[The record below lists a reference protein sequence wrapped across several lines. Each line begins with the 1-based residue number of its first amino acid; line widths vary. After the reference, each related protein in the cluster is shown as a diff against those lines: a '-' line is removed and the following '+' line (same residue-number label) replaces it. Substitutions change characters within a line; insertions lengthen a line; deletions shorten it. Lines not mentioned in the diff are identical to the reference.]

1 MINAATYAV
10 ATVNGAFDVT
20 IMVRNSASFLK
31 RRAMACFRAIESQF
45 TYEL

>member
-20 IMVRNSASFLK
+20 IIVHKSASFRK

-45 TYEL
+45 IYEL